1 MNPLILGLRH
11 ECWACVSMLVPDAL
25 DDDYSRKLLQYFMRD
40 CGEGR
45 KFFHASVKFS
55 KERSLCY
62 VDSTSNPH
70 CRITTTYVP
79 WSEFLFFPSGRRFLS
94 ESRLMLHTVNTR
106 NPAGDI
112 YIYSKL
118 SFPSGID
125 SNLNPQDQ
133 VMEGNMDA
141 VQQLVDYKIPP
152 SSQVSNLSN
161 KKNAPEGCLG
171 YTYMYISIYA
181 YIYIYIWG

>member
-1 MNPLILGLRH
+1 MI
-11 ECWACVSMLVPDAL
+11 S
-25 DDDYSRKLLQYFMRD
+25 
-40 CGEGR
+40 
-45 KFFHASVKFS
+45 FS

-62 VDSTSNPH
+62 VDSTSNPR

-112 YIYSKL
+112 YIYRKL

-125 SNLNPQDQ
+125 SNLNRQDQ

-181 YIYIYIWG
+181 YIYIYICGRDLYV